1 MSAEEI
7 RALFERRAEAWA
19 RHDADALS
27 ADYGEDAILYSP
39 TAGTVSGLSAI
50 ERVYR
55 VWMSAFPDLKL
66 EFHEFI
72 IAGDRVVQTAA
83 VSGTDTG
90 GFLGFPPTGKPFNFP
105 MVFLFDIRGNQIV
118 CERRFIDRGGFLL
131 QLVGDAGI
139 VDGMQKL
146 YQGAIERARLEYE
159 IKLAA
164 DIQAALLPKR
174 QHTSAHL
181 DFAGASVPCRAI
193 GGDFFDYF
201 ETRDQTFSFVL
212 ADVAGKG
219 PPAALLTAMLQGI
232 FSAHA
237 YSGSTTADT
246 IARVN
251 DSLVHRGIEARFATV
266 LYGML
271 SCDGCLTY
279 CNAGHNPPLLF
290 GRRGLRRLEQGGV
303 IVGAFQ
309 HAVFEEETLQLEPG
323 DTLVVF
329 SDGVSEA
336 MNADGEEFGEER
348 LVSCVE
354 ANREMPPAKML
365 ECILETV
372 QQFRADAVQSDDLT
386 VFILRYI
393 PGSSDMLAGCSK

>member
-7 RALFERRAEAWA
+7 RALFERRADAWA

-27 ADYGEDAILYSP
+27 ADYSDDAILYSP

-55 VWMSAFPDLKL
+55 VWMSAFPDLKV
-66 EFHEFI
+66 EFQELI
-72 IAGDRVVQTAA
+72 IAGDRVVQTAV

-90 GFLGFPPTGKPFNFP
+90 GFLGFAPTRKPFRFP
-105 MVFLFDIRGNQIV
+105 FVFLYELRGNQIV
-118 CERRFIDRGGFLL
+118 CERRFMDRGGFLL

-139 VDGMQKL
+139 TDGMHEL

-181 DFAGASVPCRAI
+181 DFAGASIPCRAI

-201 ETRDQTFSFVL
+201 ETQDRTFGFVL

-237 YSGSTTADT
+237 YTGSTAADT
-246 IARVN
+246 MARVN
-251 DSLVHRGIEARFATV
+251 ESLVHRGIESRFATV
-266 LYGML
+266 MYGML

-290 GRRGLRRLEQGGV
+290 GRRGVRRLEQGGL
-303 IVGAFQ
+303 IVGVFQ
-309 HAVFEEETLQLEPG
+309 QASFEEEKLQLEAG

-336 MNADGEEFGEER
+336 MNSEGEEFGDER

-354 ANREMPPAKML
+354 GNRDLPPTRIL

-372 QQFRADAVQSDDLT
+372 QRFRANAPPSDDLT
-386 VFILRYI
+386 VFILRYM
-393 PGSSDMLAGCSK
+393 PPCE

>member
-1 MSAEEI
+1 MTAEEI
-7 RALFERRAEAWA
+7 RADEIRALFKRRDEAWA
-19 RHDADALS
+19 RLDPVALA
-27 ADYGEDAILYSP
+27 ADYSDEAVLYSP

-55 VWMSAFPDLKL
+55 VWTSAFPDLKFETQEL
-66 EFHEFI
+66 I
-72 IAGDRVVQTAA
+72 IAGDRVVQTVA

-90 GFLGFPPTGKPFNFP
+90 GFLGFPPTGKPFCFP
-105 MVFLFDIRGNQIV
+105 FVCLFELRGNQIV
-118 CERRFIDRGGFLL
+118 CERRIMDRGGFLL
-131 QLVGDAGI
+131 QLVGDAGL
-139 VDGMQKL
+139 VDGMHKL
-146 YQGAIERARLEYE
+146 YRGAIERARLEYE
-159 IKLAA
+159 IKVAA

-174 QHTSAHL
+174 RHTSAHL
-181 DFAGASVPCRAI
+181 DFAGASIPCRAI

-201 ETRDQTFSFVL
+201 ETRDRTFGFVL

-237 YSGSTTADT
+237 YSESTAADT

-251 DSLVHRGIEARFATV
+251 DSLVNRGIESRFATV

-290 GRRGLRRLEQGGV
+290 GRRGVRRLEEGGL
-303 IVGAFQ
+303 IVGVFQ
-309 HAVFEEETLQLEPG
+309 HASFEEEKLQLEPG

-336 MNADGEEFGEER
+336 MNSEGEEFGEER

-354 ANREMPPAKML
+354 ENREMPPAKML

-372 QQFRADAVQSDDLT
+372 QQFRADAVPSDDLT
-386 VFILRYI
+386 VFILRYMPI
-393 PGSSDMLAGCSK
+393 CEN

>member
-1 MSAEEI
+1 MTAEEI
-7 RALFERRAEAWA
+7 RALFKRRDEAWA
-19 RHDADALS
+19 RLDPVALA
-27 ADYGEDAILYSP
+27 ADYSDDAILYSP

-55 VWMSAFPDLKL
+55 VWTSAFPDLKFETQEL
-66 EFHEFI
+66 I
-72 IAGDRVVQTAA
+72 IAGDRVVQTVT

-90 GFLGFPPTGKPFNFP
+90 GFLGFPPTGKPFCFP
-105 MVFLFDIRGNQIV
+105 FVCLFELRGNQIV
-118 CERRFIDRGGFLL
+118 CERRVMDRGGFLL
-131 QLVGDAGI
+131 QLVGDAGV
-139 VDGMQKL
+139 VDGMHKL

-159 IKLAA
+159 IKVAA

-174 QHTSAHL
+174 RHTSAHL
-181 DFAGASVPCRAI
+181 DFAGASIPCRAI

-201 ETRDQTFSFVL
+201 EAQDRTFGFVL

-237 YSGSTTADT
+237 YTASTAAHTM
-246 IARVN
+246 ARVN
-251 DSLVHRGIEARFATV
+251 ESLVHRGIEARFATV
-266 LYGML
+266 MYGML

-290 GRRGLRRLEQGGV
+290 GRRGVRRLEQGGL
-303 IVGAFQ
+303 IVGVFQ
-309 HAVFEEETLQLEPG
+309 QASFEEEKLQLEPG

-336 MNADGEEFGEER
+336 MNSDGEEFGEER
-348 LVSCVE
+348 LASCVE
-354 ANREMPPAKML
+354 DNREMPPAKLL
-365 ECILETV
+365 ECILESV
-372 QQFRADAVQSDDLT
+372 QRFRADAPPSDDLT
-386 VFILRYI
+386 VFILRYM
-393 PGSSDMLAGCSK
+393 PPCENREFSRQ

>member
-1 MSAEEI
+1 MTAEEI

-19 RHDADALS
+19 RHDADVLS
-27 ADYGEDAILYSP
+27 ADYSDDAILYSP

-55 VWMSAFPDLKL
+55 VWMSAFPDLKIEHQEL
-66 EFHEFI
+66 I
-72 IAGDRVVQTAA
+72 IAGDRVIETVA

-105 MVFLFDIRGNQIV
+105 MVCLFDIRGNQFV
-118 CERRFIDRGGFLL
+118 CERRFIDRGGFVL

-139 VDGMQKL
+139 VDGMHKL

-181 DFAGASVPCRAI
+181 DFAGASIPCRAI

-237 YSGSTTADT
+237 YSGSTTAHT
-246 IARVN
+246 MARVN

-290 GRRGLRRLEQGGV
+290 GQHGVRRLVEGGV
-303 IVGAFQ
+303 IVGVFQ
-309 HAVFEEETLQLEPG
+309 QALFEEEKLQLEPG

-336 MNADGEEFGEER
+336 MNSDGEEFGEDR
-348 LVSCVE
+348 LVSCVD
-354 ANREMPPAKML
+354 ANREMPPTQLL

-372 QQFRADAVQSDDLT
+372 QRFRADAVQSDDIT
-386 VFILRYI
+386 VFVLRYM
-393 PGSSDMLAGCSK
+393 PGQSDMLGGCSK